1 MVTHDAEVAAR
12 SEVVLTMRDGRTDV
26 SVPGASPRG
35 AKEEQA
41 VER

>member
-1 MVTHDAEVAAR
+1 
-12 SEVVLTMRDGRTDV
+12 MRDGRTDV

-35 AKEEQA
+35 AEEEKA